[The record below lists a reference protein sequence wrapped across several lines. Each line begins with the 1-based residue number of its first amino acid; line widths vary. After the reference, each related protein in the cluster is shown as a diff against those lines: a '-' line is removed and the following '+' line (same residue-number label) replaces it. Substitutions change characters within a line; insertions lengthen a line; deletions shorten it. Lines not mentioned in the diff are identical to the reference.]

1 VEHGDSVDPRTTAQ
15 VSFRIAK
22 SDSSA

>member
-1 VEHGDSVDPRTTAQ
+1 VEHGDAVDPRTTAQ